1 MAKFYTREKEINGV
15 KYVCQFS
22 GISAALKAVD
32 VSYIEGT
39 NNTSI
44 EKLAKYLFDYI
55 VVSPKLSIDD
65 FGADKIGTEKS
76 KVINGVE
83 YVARFNGLSTAIR
96 AIDNSYIDG
105 TNNTSTEK
113 LTKYLFDNVIV
124 SPKNLSIDDFESMD
138 DFNEVIAFAREVM
151 QGGEAMDVFN
161 EVIAFAREVMQGNF
175 RDKKDTKPAKTA
187 SKE

>member
-22 GISAALKAVD
+22 GISAALRAVD
-32 VSYIEGT
+32 TSYIEGT

-44 EKLAKYLFDYI
+44 EKLAKYLFEYI
-55 VVSPKLSIDD
+55 VVSPKVSIDD
-65 FGADKIGTEKS
+65 FGADKIGTEER
-76 KVINGVE
+76 KVIGGVE
-83 YVARFNGLSTAIR
+83 YVAKFNGLSTAVR
-96 AIDNSYIDG
+96 AIDNSYIEG

-113 LTKYLFDNVIV
+113 LTKYLFDNVII

-151 QGGEAMDVFN
+151 QGGEAMEVFN
-161 EVIAFAREVMQGNF
+161 EVVAFAREVMQGNF
-175 RDKKDTKPAKTA
+175 RDKEDTNTAKTT
-187 SKE
+187 SKK